1 MLCASG
7 GTIRDGLR
15 NRGKNVTRLQRLAW
29 ATLGTTLVLVAVGG
43 YTRGSGSGYGCQD
56 RWPLCENGAAGGLL
70 PRWEHHMIVE
80 WTHRWVAAFV
90 GVLALATAV
99 TAWRA
104 RRGGQRPARSVVAP
118 AVTAVVLVTAQAYL
132 GRMVVKEE
140 LDADLVALHLA
151 NAMAVIAMLAVVVV
165 NARPPA
171 HAGDAP
177 LRSATVAGRP
187 AVWTR
192 LVGAGAALSLLVLLL
207 GSSVHNEYVGGW
219 PLVDGKIVPDLST
232 RVVAV
237 HYAHR
242 VAAGVMAVYAAWL
255 AVQVVR
261 RRRPRGEVILVH
273 TAAAGVLVN
282 ALLGAA
288 HVVTE
293 VSSSGIV
300 VAHLAVASITWTCLV
315 LATLLARDVPGASPD
330 ADAHEDERSEPL
342 AGARI

>member
-104 RRGGQRPARSVVAP
+104 KKGPHRPARSVVVP

-151 NAMAVIAMLAVVVV
+151 NAMAVIAMLAVVAVH
-165 NARPPA
+165 ARPA
-171 HAGDAP
+171 ARAGDGPARP
-177 LRSATVAGRP
+177 GAARP
-187 AVWTR
+187 AAWTR
-192 LVGAGAALSLLVLLL
+192 LVGAGAGLSLLVLLL

-255 AVQVVR
+255 AMQVVR

-273 TAAAGVLVN
+273 TAAAGVLAN

-315 LATLLARDVPGASPD
+315 LATLLARDVPGASPG
-330 ADAHEDERSEPL
+330 ADSREDERSEPL